1 MLISV
6 KMDNMQEQMGNMSRK
21 METKKKKSKGNARNR
36 KNTPIKN
43 EECFIRAHV

>member
-21 METKKKKSKGNARNR
+21 METKKKKKSKGNARNR
-36 KNTPIKN
+36 KKK
-43 EECFIRAHV
+43 HQ

>member
-6 KMDNMQEQMGNMSRK
+6 KMNNMQEQMGNMSRK
-21 METKKKKSKGNARNR
+21 KLKKKSKGNSRNR

-43 EECFIRAHV
+43 EECFIWAHV